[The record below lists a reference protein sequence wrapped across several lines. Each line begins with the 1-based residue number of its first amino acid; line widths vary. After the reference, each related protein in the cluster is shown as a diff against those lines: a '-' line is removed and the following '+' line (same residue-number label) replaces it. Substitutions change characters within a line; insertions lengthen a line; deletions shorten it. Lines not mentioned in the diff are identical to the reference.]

1 MDKPNLWEEFFS
13 SLTDHELDGV
23 ALIRVIECSNG
34 CIQHAFRDNDP
45 RALPLEKTRET
56 MKFSMGLMKT
66 LDLCLGGVTYDFS
79 EATKEGLRGIR
90 GLYVRGFKQ
99 GDSEAMDE
107 FFKSS
112 YACVDSLGIDRIRK
126 AATIVKKELVNVFP
140 PHTVDW
146 GFNYLSHLIDSSPN
160 TYSIEQTTK

>member
-1 MDKPNLWEEFFS
+1 MNTPGEREKWEEFFS
-13 SLTDHELDGV
+13 SLTEHELDGV
-23 ALIRVIECSNG
+23 ALIRIIECSNG

-45 RALPLEKTRET
+45 RALPIEQTRDT

-79 EATKEGLRGIR
+79 ETTREGLRGIR
-90 GLYVRGFKQ
+90 ELYVRGFKQ

-107 FFKSS
+107 FFQSS
-112 YACVDSLGIDRIRK
+112 YACVDSLGVDRMRK
-126 AATIVKKELVNVFP
+126 AATIVKKELADVFP

-146 GFNYLSHLIDSSPN
+146 GFNYLSRLMESSPGN
-160 TYSIEQTTK
+160 ED